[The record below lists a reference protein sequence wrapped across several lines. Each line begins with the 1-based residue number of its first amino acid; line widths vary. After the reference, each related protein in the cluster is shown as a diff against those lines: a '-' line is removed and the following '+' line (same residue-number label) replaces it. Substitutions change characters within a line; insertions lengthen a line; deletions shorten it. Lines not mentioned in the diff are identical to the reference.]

1 MRDDCLP
8 DGPFSSSPMT
18 GEVPHR
24 VSGTSEPQPRLFTF
38 PLVGEAGRGLSA
50 SASTP

>member
-1 MRDDCLP
+1 MRGDCLP

-24 VSGTSEPQPRLFTF
+24 VSGTSEPQPRVFTF
-38 PLVGEAGRGLSA
+38 PFTREAGRGPSA
-50 SASTP
+50 SVSTP